1 MLIFRIFKYH
11 VVNGYVSKTFFQSC
25 RALLQCNN
33 ILRII
38 THLKKVILLQDDLT
52 GAPPINIYF
61 CNNTQN
67 KHWVL
72 RKIKEKPT

>member
-1 MLIFRIFKYH
+1 MLIFGIFKYH
-11 VVNGYVSKTFFQSC
+11 VVNSYFSKKIFQS
-25 RALLQCNN
+25 RRTLLQCNN

-61 CNNTQN
+61 CNNKQN
-67 KHWVL
+67 KYWVL
-72 RKIKEKPT
+72 RNIKEKPT